1 MKTERE
7 NYEKSPD
14 NDEQLPLSRRPIG
27 HESQVHGLLHNLK
40 EEHAFTRST
49 NPQEE
54 PLLTHARN
62 GSPCKFDPLWYPELI
77 TMTEESLDSIGF
89 GPETIQVCATQI
101 YTEKLSLT
109 PEDASCYT
117 PSDRWCYWFMRQKM
131 GLSLRKQCT
140 TPLTPEAKAKQ
151 DQLHE
156 ITLQR
161 LALLLDE
168 GLKSKYVIGSDE
180 FGMLFF
186 PQGQYRWVKAGSKE
200 VKPVV
205 KEDRRQYTGDIA
217 HNMDGD
223 VVGVHQIWG
232 GKCASSLPHPQVEQK
247 YPSMKFSVSPNH
259 WANLSTKVEFAQFI
273 WN

>member
-1 MKTERE
+1 MLDALRKSYLHGWTLKGAHACFVTYTQHAVKCKNATIPPWPKSTFHRWLKTERE

-14 NDEQLPLSRRPIG
+14 NDEQLPLQRHPIR
-27 HESQVHGLLHNLK
+27 HESQVHGLLRNLK
-40 EEHAFTRST
+40 EERAFTRST

-131 GLSLRKQCT
+131 GLSLRCT
-140 TPLTPEAKAKQ
+140 
-151 DQLHE
+151 
-156 ITLQR
+156 
-161 LALLLDE
+161 
-168 GLKSKYVIGSDE
+168 
-180 FGMLFF
+180 
-186 PQGQYRWVKAGSKE
+186 
-200 VKPVV
+200 
-205 KEDRRQYTGDIA
+205 
-217 HNMDGD
+217 
-223 VVGVHQIWG
+223 
-232 GKCASSLPHPQVEQK
+232 
-247 YPSMKFSVSPNH
+247 SP
-259 WANLSTKVEFAQFI
+259 
-273 WN
+273 